1 MTTSP
6 DPAHAGRRRYWGGM
20 GSSEDFQPCA
30 GVVPVAVADGSG
42 RDDTI
47 LVPPLQPPKTWSGAR
62 DMQIVQGETSISVPR
77 THISLRY

>member
-30 GVVPVAVADGSG
+30 GVVPVAGADGSG

-47 LVPPLQPPKTWSGAR
+47 LVPPPAPKNLVGSSRHADSAR
-62 DMQIVQGETSISVPR
+62 GKINLSAADA
-77 THISLRY
+77 Y